1 MKSLFLEVRP
11 EPINVGNVEDQP
23 PPLGRAGA
31 VFQIEDRVF
40 RIFRAERG
48 KIPIFF
54 PVAQGRAL
62 KAAALRIQRLVP
74 CSDRAL
80 SRFAIVIFQQSTQ
93 SLPTACRAF
102 FRTHSL
108 SVSRK

>member
-1 MKSLFLEVRP
+1 MAMTNSLAQEG
-11 EPINVGNVEDQP
+11 E
-23 PPLGRAGA
+23 GRLSLILYVPACLHSLWAKG
-31 VFQIEDRVF
+31 
-40 RIFRAERG
+40 G
-48 KIPIFF
+48 PSKP
-54 PVAQGRAL
+54 
-62 KAAALRIQRLVP
+62 AALRTHRLVP

-93 SLPTACRAF
+93 SLPTAYRAF